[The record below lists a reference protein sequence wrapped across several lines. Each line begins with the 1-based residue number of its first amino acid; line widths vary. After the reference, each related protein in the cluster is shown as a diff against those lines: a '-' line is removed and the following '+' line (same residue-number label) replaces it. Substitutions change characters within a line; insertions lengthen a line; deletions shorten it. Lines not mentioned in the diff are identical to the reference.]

1 MAISRTQM
9 GTQLRGN
16 RTMNNM
22 RKYKKYQAGSM
33 VSPDERAVERGN
45 AAMDRISEEGT
56 TNMMEA
62 MEAKDPRSMKP
73 KKRPAD
79 PRSMRKPKKRP
90 ILKPTRDGKAM
101 TTKSLLQPRA
111 DGTGLTTK
119 PEKMMAG
126 GKVKKMKSGGKIRG
140 YGMARGGKV
149 CKMR

>member
-22 RKYKKYQAGSM
+22 RKYKKYQAGNM
-33 VSPDERAVERGN
+33 VSYDERSVDRGN
-45 AAMDRISEEGT
+45 ATMDRISEEGT

-62 MEAKDPRSMKP
+62 MEAKDPRSMRP
-73 KKRPAD
+73 KKRPTD
-79 PRSMRKPKKRP
+79 PRSMKPKKRP

-119 PEKMMAG
+119 PEKM
-126 GKVKKMKSGGKIRG
+126 KSGGKVRG

-149 CKMR
+149 CKIR